1 MKTLRVALLHLRVGV
16 MTDLQYR
23 VNFALQVLQ
32 SLLALFTGLVVFALV
47 YSHTTELN
55 GWSQNELL
63 VVLGVQIMM
72 GGVIRAVVQ
81 PNMMRFTE
89 EVRDGKLDHALTK
102 PVDAQMLVSVRQV
115 EVWQAVDILT
125 GTGVIVVALVR
136 LGADLGALDVLAFA
150 AALAVGA
157 VLLYCFWMLLA
168 TLAFW
173 VVNMWHLPE
182 LFEGVFQTGRWPIGI
197 YPPWLRFSVTFL
209 VPIAFAVTVP
219 AEAVTSRL
227 EWQTLALAAGF
238 AVVLFAAYALVLAL
252 RPARATPAHPREPA
266 AAQTW
271 HYGLVARWW
280 AEFNLD
286 GPGDRMVPT
295 VRRGG
300 SAGA

>member
-1 MKTLRVALLHLRVGV
+1 M
-16 MTDLQYR
+16 
-23 VNFALQVLQ
+23 
-32 SLLALFTGLVVFALV
+32 
-47 YSHTTELN
+47 
-55 GWSQNELL
+55 
-63 VVLGVQIMM
+63 LGVQIMM
-72 GGVIRAVVQ
+72 AGLIHALIQ

-115 EVWQAVDILT
+115 EVWQAVDVLT
-125 GTGVIVVALVR
+125 GAGVIVVAILR
-136 LGADLGALDVLAFA
+136 LGGGLGVVDVLAFA

-173 VVNMWHLPE
+173 IVNMWHLPE

-238 AVVLFAAYALVLAL
+238 AVVLFGIT
-252 RPARATPAHPREPA
+252 RWFWRF
-266 AAQTW
+266 
-271 HYGLVARWW
+271 GLKNYTGA
-280 AEFNLD
+280 
-286 GPGDRMVPT
+286 
-295 VRRGG
+295 
-300 SAGA
+300 SA